1 MPDEP
6 IFRLPLDPDE
16 EVTSGHGG
24 SFEQLRH
31 LILAPEQEDLAR
43 LRARVESPETRTRDL
58 SAVLPEAIAM
68 RRAAGGEEA
77 LGEALRPT
85 VETALRE
92 SVRKDPGTL
101 ADALFPVMGPAI
113 RRSILQTLRS
123 FFDSFNEAMDHSLSL
138 RGLQWRFEALRT
150 GRSFSEIIL
159 LHSLVFRVEQV
170 FLIHKKTGLPLAHAV
185 APAVA
190 MQDASLVSGMLS
202 ALQDFVR
209 DSFHSAKGEIL
220 EKINVGELEVWV
232 EDGPYAILAAVI
244 RGIPPPDYR
253 LRMAETLEQIHRNY
267 AGQMERF
274 EGDTAPFA
282 GATDDLTRC
291 LEFQYK
297 EKQGSKQTSYALV
310 FAGVL
315 FVLLAGWWSYRAW
328 ENHRWG
334 QFVETLRG
342 EPGLVVTDFERRH
355 GRYEIRGLRD
365 PLAADPQVLLRGAGL
380 ESQDAEFHWAGYYAM
395 DDVILEKRAG
405 ALLRPSSNVKLSVS
419 DGVLR
424 AEGEAS
430 TTWATEVRE
439 RALLVP
445 GIRGVDFSQLTD
457 TDQAEFNRL
466 KGLVQAAIIRFPLSS
481 ATPMPED
488 LERLRG
494 LMPQVRAL
502 LEKAQLLRKSVEVEV
517 VGHSDSSGVESTNI
531 PLSQSRAERVVYE
544 LARDGVSRGVLRSR
558 GVASLEPLRKEE
570 SEESRQ
576 YNRSV
581 TFRVVASNAGAS
593 GATSATTSATI
604 PATIP
609 GAMRSARP

>member
-6 IFRLPLDPDE
+6 IFRLPLDPE
-16 EVTSGHGG
+16 EEETSGHGG

-43 LRARVESPETRTRDL
+43 LRARVESAETRTRDL

-170 FLIHKKTGLPLAHAV
+170 FLIHKRTGLPLAHAV

-209 DSFHSAKGEIL
+209 DSFSSAKGEIL

-253 LRMAETLEQIHRNY
+253 LRMAETLEQIHRNF

-274 EGDTAPFA
+274 EGDTGPFA
-282 GATDDLTRC
+282 SATDDLTRC

-297 EKQGSKQTSYALV
+297 ERQGSKQTSYALV

-315 FVLLAGWWSYRAW
+315 FVVLAGWWSYRAW

-365 PLAADPQVLLRGAGL
+365 PLSADPQALLRGAGL
-380 ESQDAEFHWAGYYAM
+380 ESKDAEFHWAGYYAM
-395 DDVILEKRAG
+395 DDVILDKRAT
-405 ALLRPSSNVKLSVS
+405 ALLRPSSNVKLNVS
-419 DGVLR
+419 DGVLH

-488 LERLRG
+488 LERLSG
-494 LMPQVRAL
+494 LTPQVRSL

-531 PLSQSRAERVVYE
+531 PLSQSRADRVVYE
-544 LARDGVSRGVLRSR
+544 LARDGVSRAVLRSR

-581 TFRVVASNAGAS
+581 TFRVVTSNAAAS
-593 GATSATTSATI
+593 GATSATQ
-604 PATIP
+604 
-609 GAMRSARP
+609 SARP

>member
-1 MPDEP
+1 LPMPEEP

-16 EVTSGHGG
+16 EVSSGDGG

-43 LRARVESPETRTRDL
+43 LRERVENPESRISDL
-58 SAVLPEAIAM
+58 SAVLPEAIHL
-68 RRAAGGEEA
+68 RRQEGGEDA

-85 VETALRE
+85 VEAALRE

-123 FFDSFNEAMDHSLSL
+123 FFASFNEAMEHSLSL

-150 GRSFSEIIL
+150 GRPFSEIIL

-185 APAVA
+185 AESVA

-209 DSFHSAKGEIL
+209 DSFQSAKGEIL
-220 EKINVGELEVWV
+220 EKINVGETEVWV
-232 EDGPYAILAAVI
+232 ENGPYAILAAVI

-253 LRMAETLEQIHRNY
+253 LRMAETLEHIHRNF
-267 AGQMERF
+267 ASQMERF
-274 EGDTAPFA
+274 QGDTGPFA
-282 GATDDLTRC
+282 KTTEDLTRC

-297 EKQGSKQTSYALV
+297 EDQNSRSTSYVLV

-334 QFVETLRG
+334 QFVEVLRS

-365 PLAADPQVLLRGAGL
+365 PLAADPKLLLRNAAL
-380 ESQDAEFHWAGYYAM
+380 DQRDADFHWAAYYAM
-395 DDVILEKRAG
+395 DDPILEKRAF
-405 ALLRPSSNVKLSVS
+405 ALLQPPAGVKLSVS

-424 AEGEAS
+424 AEGEGPTVWGGEA
-430 TTWATEVRE
+430 RN
-439 RALLVP
+439 RALLIP
-445 GIRGVDFSQLTD
+445 GIRGVDFSKLKD
-457 TDQAEFNRL
+457 PDQAELDRL
-466 KGLVQAAIIRFPLSS
+466 ESAVQAAIVRFPLSS
-481 ATPMPED
+481 STPMPGD
-488 LERLRG
+488 LETLHRLV
-494 LMPQVRAL
+494 LQIKL
-502 LEKAQLLRKSVEVEV
+502 LFDRAQLTHKNVTLDI
-517 VGHSDSSGVESTNI
+517 VGHSDSSGEESTNKL
-531 PLSQSRAERVVYE
+531 LSQSRADRVRSE
-544 LARDGVSRGVLRSR
+544 LTREGIARGDLRSR
-558 GVASLEPLRKEE
+558 GVASTEPLRKEE
-570 SEESRQ
+570 NEEARQ

-581 TFRVVASNAGAS
+581 TFRIITVRGPGAS
-593 GATSATTSATI
+593 PLSTAASASSSA
-604 PATIP
+604 
-609 GAMRSARP
+609 ARP

>member
-1 MPDEP
+1 MPMPEEP

-16 EVTSGHGG
+16 EVSSGSDG
-24 SFEQLRH
+24 SFEELRH

-43 LRARVESPETRTRDL
+43 LRERVENAELRTSDL
-58 SAVLPEAIAM
+58 SAVLPEAIHL
-68 RRAAGGEEA
+68 RRQEGGEEA

-85 VETALRE
+85 VEEALRE

-138 RGLQWRFEALRT
+138 RGVQWRIEALRT

-202 ALQDFVR
+202 AIQDFVR

-220 EKINVGELEVWV
+220 QKINVGEMEVWV

-253 LRMAETLEQIHRNY
+253 QRMAETLEHIHRNF
-267 AGQMERF
+267 ASQMERF
-274 EGDTAPFA
+274 QGDTGPFA
-282 GATDDLTRC
+282 RATEDLSRC

-297 EKQGSKQTSYALV
+297 EKQSSQPRSYALV
-310 FAGVL
+310 FAGV
-315 FVLLAGWWSYRAW
+315 VLAVLAGWWSYRAW

-342 EPGLVVTDFERRH
+342 EPGLVVTDFERQH

-365 PLAADPQVLLRGAGL
+365 PLAVDPQTLLSTAGL
-380 ESQDAEFHWAGYYAM
+380 DQRDAAFHWAPYYAM
-395 DDVILEKRAG
+395 DDAILDKRAS
-405 ALLRPSSNVKLSVS
+405 ALLHPPSGVNLKVT

-430 TTWATEVRE
+430 TIWETEVRN
-439 RALLVP
+439 RAPLLP
-445 GIRGVDFSQLTD
+445 GIRSVDFSQLTD

-466 KGLVQAAIIRFPLSS
+466 QNVVQVAIIRFPLSS
-481 ATPMPED
+481 ATPTPED
-488 LERLRG
+488 LETLRRLT
-494 LMPQVRAL
+494 PQIKSL
-502 LEKAQLLRKSVEVEV
+502 FEKAQLLRKNVEVDI
-517 VGHSDSSGVESTNI
+517 VGHSDSSGEESTNI
-531 PLSQSRAERVVYE
+531 PLSQSRADRVLYQ
-544 LARDGVSRGVLRSR
+544 LTRDGIARAALRSR
-558 GVASLEPLRKEE
+558 GVASAEPLRKEE
-570 SEESRQ
+570 NEEARQ

-581 TFRVVASNAGAS
+581 TFRITAVPSAASTAFAAPPHGSSANA
-593 GATSATTSATI
+593 T
-604 PATIP
+604 PATP
-609 GAMRSARP
+609 